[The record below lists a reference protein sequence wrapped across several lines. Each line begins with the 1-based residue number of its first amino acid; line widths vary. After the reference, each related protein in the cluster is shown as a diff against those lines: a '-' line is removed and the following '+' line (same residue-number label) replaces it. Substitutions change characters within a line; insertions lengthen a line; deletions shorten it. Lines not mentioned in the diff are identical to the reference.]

1 MRFVLANPLRK
12 WCSVR
17 RAMFFRLKPS
27 GPRTY
32 LQIVENRR
40 EDGAHRQHVI
50 ATLGRADELAASGAL
65 ATLLASGARLCD
77 QVMLLSALERD
88 ADGPRL
94 STRRIGGPL
103 LFERLWEE
111 TGCQAVIRELLADRG
126 FEFNVERAIFATV
139 LHRLFVSGSDRACDK
154 WITDYAVPAVDDLAL
169 HHLYRAMAW
178 LGEEL
183 DAAEGGQAH
192 ATPFAPRCVKDQI
205 EEALFARRRDLFSE
219 LSIVFMDTTS
229 LCFEGAGGETLGQ
242 RGYSKDHRPDL
253 MQLILCVVIDAT
265 GRPICTEIM
274 PGNTADVRILIPTI
288 DRLRHRFAI
297 GRVCIVADR
306 GMISAATLEGLE
318 ERGLEYILGA
328 RERSDRLVRE
338 VVLAD
343 EGPFTPLLVERAN
356 GAETQ
361 LFAKEVRHAGRR
373 YIVCR
378 NEAEAEKDR
387 ADRQAIIAGLEQQLQ
402 RGDKALIG
410 NSAYRR
416 YLRRVALPDGKGGKG
431 KPGPAFEIDAGKLA
445 EEARYDGIFVL
456 RTNARI
462 TPLQAMLRYRELLEV
477 ETLFRKTKSV
487 LRTRPIYH
495 SSDAA
500 IRGHVFCSF
509 LALVLQKELLERCRA
524 AGFMPEWDDVL
535 RDLDR
540 LQQAEVIQGGKT
552 WKVRTDVEATAS
564 ALLRACGI
572 AIPPRIQGIPPPAP
586 AAASPPPAP
595 KRRGRPRRGATRP

>member
-1 MRFVLANPLRK
+1 
-12 WCSVR
+12 
-17 RAMFFRLKPS
+17 MFFRIKPS
-27 GPRTY
+27 GPRSY
-32 LQIVENRR
+32 LQIVANRR
-40 EDGAHRQHVI
+40 ESGVHRQHVL
-50 ATLGRADELAASGAL
+50 ATIGRVDELAASGGLAAL
-65 ATLLASGARLCD
+65 LTSGARLCD
-77 QVMLLSALERD
+77 QVMLISTLAGD
-88 ADGPRL
+88 AEGPRL
-94 STRRIGGPL
+94 STHRIGAPL
-103 LFERLWEE
+103 LFGRLWQE
-111 TGCQAVIRELLADRG
+111 TGCQAVIEALLAGRG
-126 FEFNVERAIFATV
+126 FEFAVERAVFATV
-139 LHRLFVSGSDRACDK
+139 LHRIMASGSDRACEK
-154 WITDYAVPAVDDLAL
+154 WLADYDVPGVEGLAL

-183 DAAEGGQAH
+183 PAEQQPG

-229 LCFEGAGGETLGQ
+229 LRFEGAGGESLGR
-242 RGYSKDHRPDL
+242 RGHSKDHRPDL
-253 MQLILCVVIDAT
+253 MQMVLCVVVDAD
-265 GRPICTEIM
+265 GRPICTEVW
-274 PGNTADVRILIPTI
+274 PGNTADVSVLLPVV

-297 GRVCIVADR
+297 GRVCVVADR

-318 ERGLEYILGA
+318 QRGLEYILGA
-328 RERSDRLVRE
+328 RERTDRLVRD

-343 EGPFTPLLVERAN
+343 ERAFVPLLVERAN

-361 LFAKEVRHAGRR
+361 LFAKEVRLEGRR

-387 ADRQAIIAGLEQQLQ
+387 AGRQAVIAGLEQQL
-402 RGDKALIG
+402 RKGDKALIG

-416 YLRRVALPDGKGGKG
+416 YLRRARSADGDT
-431 KPGPAFEIDAGKLA
+431 GPAFEIDPGKLA
-445 EEARYDGIFVL
+445 EEAKYDGIFVL
-456 RTNARI
+456 RTNARV
-462 TPLQAMLRYRELLEV
+462 TPLQAMMRYRELLRV
-477 ETLFRKTKSV
+477 EDLFRRAKAV

-509 LALVLQKELLERCRA
+509 LALVLQDELLRRCRA
-524 AGFMPEWDDVL
+524 ASFKPEWGDVL

-540 LQQAEVIQGGKT
+540 LQRGEVEQGGKT
-552 WKVRTDVEATAS
+552 WRVRTEAGTTIA
-564 ALLRACGI
+564 AVLRACGI
-572 AIPPRIQGIPPPAP
+572 AMPPRIQGIPPPTP